1 MQLSEVETR
10 DAELREAE
18 TEREHL
24 QRQILDL
31 RFQIAELQAL
41 SFEHDDA
48 KNKVTSLQTVLD
60 EKVRRVTSLCV
71 VVSCNAHVPP
81 VLFRQTFLEK
91 SLTKEN
97 IELRHSLDE
106 ARRQL
111 NAAATS
117 QQEVKRL
124 REQVRHLVTLW
135 SLLLLW

>member
-1 MQLSEVETR
+1 MRYTRLHFRFSTSTLTWLRFELSAFLLQSAFSIFSVLNYSIDRLIGKCSCLQLSEVETR

-71 VVSCNAHVPP
+71 VV
-81 VLFRQTFLEK
+81 
-91 SLTKEN
+91 
-97 IELRHSLDE
+97 
-106 ARRQL
+106 
-111 NAAATS
+111 
-117 QQEVKRL
+117 
-124 REQVRHLVTLW
+124 
-135 SLLLLW
+135 